1 WQLRLIL
8 ASDVIVGWRCAYP
21 TYDCALLPL
30 PVGEGRGE
38 GIRPHLPPKFDPLIL
53 FSQKRLP
60 SICTLLIMIIIV
72 TLIAIYKHYV
82 TYG

>member
-1 WQLRLIL
+1 MLLSGGAALTRPTIVPFSLSLWERVGVR
-8 ASDVIVGWRCAYP
+8 ASDR
-21 TYDCALLPL
+21 TS
-30 PVGEGRGE
+30 
-38 GIRPHLPPKFDPLIL
+38 PPKFDPLIL